1 MSSIG
6 EIGEV
11 EATAPAPK
19 AHAGQADSPHAPD
32 KAGAPR
38 LADAAKGRQRPG
50 ADEPEIDH
58 SHRDIAGGWLRPAVF
73 GAMDGLVSN
82 FALIAGVAGS
92 NASARTIAITGLA
105 GLAGGAF
112 SMAAGE
118 YTSVAS
124 QSELAQA
131 EVEVERRE
139 LVRAPEAEMRELA
152 ELYIARGLDEELAYE
167 VAAQLS
173 RDPDQALEVHARE
186 ELGVDPHDLPSPWL
200 AAGSSFLS
208 FGIGAVLPLLPYLLG
223 ATALWPALILTMI
236 GLFAAGAVVSRV
248 TGRPWWFG
256 GSRQLLLGGAAGG
269 LTYLLGMAIGQG
281 IG

>member
-11 EATAPAPK
+11 EAAAPTPK
-19 AHAGQADSPHAPD
+19 AHATRADAPAD
-32 KAGAPR
+32 PAKASAPR
-38 LADAAKGRQRPG
+38 TPGTAKA

-124 QSELAQA
+124 QSELARA

-139 LVRAPEAEMRELA
+139 LVRAPEAELRELA

-167 VAAQLS
+167 VATQLS

-200 AAGSSFLS
+200 AAGSSFLA
-208 FGIGAVLPLLPYLLG
+208 FAIGAVLPLLPYLLG
-223 ATALWPALILTMI
+223 ATALWPALLLTMA
-236 GLFAAGAVVSRV
+236 GLFLAGAVVSRV
-248 TGRPWWFG
+248 TARPWWFG

-269 LTYLLGMAIGQG
+269 LTYLLGMAIGHG

>member
-1 MSSIG
+1 M
-6 EIGEV
+6 
-11 EATAPAPK
+11 
-19 AHAGQADSPHAPD
+19 
-32 KAGAPR
+32 
-38 LADAAKGRQRPG
+38 
-50 ADEPEIDH
+50 DH